1 MISLFIWVHQ
11 VLLWNPESQT
21 HLRGHSGQ
29 WRMVYYAS
37 RSKGNQFPTR
47 ALMFLR
53 GPVLLPPIHHMTGYM
68 LATYLLY
75 MTEFYNKYVLG
86 EQTIKVKV
94 GGDNEY
100 GSRGNI
106 YMVNLT
112 GPQL

>member
-1 MISLFIWVHQ
+1 
-11 VLLWNPESQT
+11 
-21 HLRGHSGQ
+21 
-29 WRMVYYAS
+29 
-37 RSKGNQFPTR
+37 
-47 ALMFLR
+47 
-53 GPVLLPPIHHMTGYM
+53 MTGYL